1 MDLSIFA
8 TPEAWISLVT
18 LIFLEIILGVDNI
31 VFITITTD
39 RLKESQQHIGRKLG
53 LAGALLM
60 RIIFLCFASYL
71 VHMTTALFTVD
82 LGIYRHGFSVRDLVL
97 LLGGIYLL
105 YKGIEELTSVVK
117 VTDLREEHDAKH
129 SKDTSKGRIIGLP
142 QAIATIMVMDV
153 VFSIDSV
160 ITAVGLADH
169 LIIMIIA
176 VITAVL
182 LMMVFID
189 VVSDFINKHVEM
201 KILALCFI
209 TVIGILLIVD
219 GAGFHTGIELL
230 GMGLEK
236 LMVYFAMVFSA
247 IVVFI
252 QLAYKKNYEQFV
264 EETKNC
270 DACDAVDGADDVD
283 GADSADGAD
292 GE

>member
-117 VTDLREEHDAKH
+117 VTDLRE
-129 SKDTSKGRIIGLP
+129 
-142 QAIATIMVMDV
+142 
-153 VFSIDSV
+153 
-160 ITAVGLADH
+160 
-169 LIIMIIA
+169 
-176 VITAVL
+176 
-182 LMMVFID
+182 
-189 VVSDFINKHVEM
+189 
-201 KILALCFI
+201 
-209 TVIGILLIVD
+209 
-219 GAGFHTGIELL
+219 
-230 GMGLEK
+230 
-236 LMVYFAMVFSA
+236 
-247 IVVFI
+247 
-252 QLAYKKNYEQFV
+252 
-264 EETKNC
+264 
-270 DACDAVDGADDVD
+270 
-283 GADSADGAD
+283 
-292 GE
+292 

>member
-71 VHMTTALFTVD
+71 VHMTTALFTID

-236 LMVYFAMVFSA
+236 LLVYFAMVFSA

-270 DACDAVDGADDVD
+270 AACDAADDED
-283 GADSADGAD
+283 
-292 GE
+292 E

>member
-71 VHMTTALFTVD
+71 VHMTTALFTID

-117 VTDLREEHDAKH
+117 VTDLRDEHDAKH
-129 SKDTSKGRIIGLP
+129 SKDASKGRIIGLP

-160 ITAVGLADH
+160 IAAVGLADH

-209 TVIGILLIVD
+209 TVIGVLLIVD

-236 LMVYFAMVFSA
+236 LLVYFAMVFSA

-270 DACDAVDGADDVD
+270 AACDVGGGANDADD
-283 GADSADGAD
+283 
-292 GE
+292 

>member
-31 VFITITTD
+31 VFITIKTD

-264 EETKNC
+264 EETKKC
-270 DACDAVDGADDVD
+270 AACDASDGTDD
-283 GADSADGAD
+283 ADGAD
-292 GE
+292 GADGKDK

>member
-71 VHMTTALFTVD
+71 VHMTTALFTID

-209 TVIGILLIVD
+209 TVIGVLLIVD

-236 LMVYFAMVFSA
+236 LLVYFAMVFSA

-270 DACDAVDGADDVD
+270 AACDVGGGANDADD
-283 GADSADGAD
+283 
-292 GE
+292 

>member
-60 RIIFLCFASYL
+60 RILFLCFASYL
-71 VHMTTALFTVD
+71 VHMTTALFTID

-219 GAGFHTGIELL
+219 GIGFHTGIELL

-236 LMVYFAMVFSA
+236 LLVYFAMVFSA

-270 DACDAVDGADDVD
+270 AACDAADDED
-283 GADSADGAD
+283 
-292 GE
+292 E

>member
-117 VTDLREEHDAKH
+117 VTDLRDEHDAKH
-129 SKDTSKGRIIGLP
+129 SKDASKGRIIGLP

-209 TVIGILLIVD
+209 TVIGVLLIVD

-236 LMVYFAMVFSA
+236 LLVYFAMVFSA

-270 DACDAVDGADDVD
+270 AACDVGGGANDADD
-283 GADSADGAD
+283 
-292 GE
+292 